1 MEPKQPIVL
10 PGIVQLGLP
19 PYPAIRAVLQV
30 RQRVAA
36 ALHRQAGGGG
46 MSSLGTVRQGDVGT
60 VFEVAI
66 IDEDGAV
73 DISNSAVRQIVFG
86 RPVVGWFTRQAEFV
100 TDGTDGKIRYKSQP
114 GDFDVSGEW
123 RLQGKVALPTFV
135 DEFHTEMATF
145 FVEPVIEEMN
155 RL

>member
-10 PGIVQLGLP
+10 PVVQPGLP

-30 RQRVAA
+30 RRKVTAV
-36 ALHRQAGGGG
+36 LHKQGGEGA
-46 MSSLGTVRQGDVGT
+46 MASLGTVRQGDVGT
-60 VFEVAI
+60 VFEVTI

-73 DISNSAVRQIVFG
+73 DISNAAVRQVVFG
-86 RPVVGWFTRQAEFV
+86 RPVVGWFTRQAEFK
-100 TDGTDGKIRYKSQP
+100 TDGKDGKIQYKSQP
-114 GDFDVSGEW
+114 GDLDRPGEW

-145 FVEPVIEEMN
+145 YVEPVIEEMN
-155 RL
+155 HA